1 MDAELMTIFS
11 NIQSLID
18 QAKQMTGGQ
27 GQPTAKAEGLT
38 VNPEEE
44 EKATPDVAEKI
55 MKFLKQMDEEPEKK
69 EEKPGEVEKCG
80 TVKKADQPALSSP
93 DEGATASDKATQ
105 IIEET
110 TPEQEKNL
118 NEIARAL
125 VGMMANK
132 SQNKTV
138 KKSQDNSEL
147 YSVIKAMV
155 DDQTEIKKSIANILS
170 GLGVADQIKKMSDV
184 QKSEDVRRPQN
195 DQNDIRKSLDY
206 IKHELGIQDNRPV
219 GNMSGESVHKSLSD
233 ALSTIAPNLNSWGR

>member
-11 NIQSLID
+11 NITSLVD
-18 QAKQMTGGQ
+18 QAKQMMGGQ
-27 GQPTAKAEGLT
+27 GQGQPASKAEGLT
-38 VNPEEE
+38 ANPEEE

-55 MKFLKQMDEEPEKK
+55 MKFLKQMDEEPEEKK
-69 EEKPGEVEKCG
+69 EKPSE
-80 TVKKADQPALSSP
+80 VKKADQPSLSSP
-93 DEGATASDKATQ
+93 DEGVTATDKATE
-105 IIEET
+105 IIGET

-132 SQNKTV
+132 SQHKTV

-170 GLGVADQIKKMSDV
+170 GLGVADQIKKANEV

-195 DQNDIRKSLDY
+195 DQNEIRKSLDY

-219 GNMSGESVHKSLSD
+219 GNIGGDSVHKSLSD
-233 ALSTIAPNLNSWGR
+233 ALSTIAPNLTSWGR